1 MKREVMVGNF
11 LHFYYDV
18 LVHDIWMW
26 QEYMSIYPSGLGIAS
41 AICVKQTPLEQPCIT
56 GKDEF

>member
-1 MKREVMVGNF
+1 MVGKF

-26 QEYMSIYPSGLGIAS
+26 EEHMSIYPSGLGIAS